1 MSEINKVKNIRPF
14 LGSKDFNASR
24 RFYKLLGFKEFI
36 LNDKLSL
43 FKINENVQFHLQDYY
58 VKELV
63 ENSMIMIEIEDIS
76 FWSIKLQSKFSGSEF
91 EMAKLSNISEEN
103 WGKVLYLH
111 DPSGNLWHFCQLED

>member
-14 LGSKDFNASR
+14 LGSKDFNESR
-24 RFYKLLGFKEFI
+24 RFYKLLGFEEFV
-36 LNDKLSL
+36 LDNKLSL
-43 FKINENVQFHLQDYY
+43 FKISEDVQFLLQDYY
-58 VKELV
+58 IKEWV
-63 ENSMIMIEIEDIS
+63 ENSMNMIEIENIYS
-76 FWSIKLQSKFSGSEF
+76 WSIKLQSKFPGSGF